1 MIVLSLACA
10 YDHHFEGWF
19 GSVADFEAQLARELV
34 TCPLCA
40 NSHIKRMP
48 TAARLNV
55 SKLRGTQVLPAEA
68 GAKAD
73 ADAAPVAAVAVS
85 NPAANA
91 QGHLLQALQQVLAQT
106 EDVGPR
112 FAEEARRIHYGE
124 TEQRAIRGQA
134 SPADAVALA
143 EEGIAV
149 LALNLPASLKGTL
162 Q

>member
-1 MIVLSLACA
+1 MIVLNLACA
-10 YDHHFEGWF
+10 HDHHFEGWF
-19 GSVADFEAQLARELV
+19 GSAADFEAQLARELV

-40 NSHIKRMP
+40 DSHIKRMP

-55 SKLRGTQVLPAEA
+55 SNLRGTQAVPAEA
-68 GAKAD
+68 GAKAET
-73 ADAAPVAAVAVS
+73 APVTAVAVS
-85 NPAANA
+85 NPPANA
-91 QGHLLQALQQVLAQT
+91 QGQMLQALQQVLAQT

-124 TEQRAIRGQA
+124 TEHRAIRGQA

-143 EEGIAV
+143 EEGIPV

>member
-1 MIVLSLACA
+1 MIVLNLACA
-10 YDHHFEGWF
+10 HDHHFEGWF
-19 GSVADFEAQLARELV
+19 GSAADFEAQLARELV

-55 SKLRGTQVLPAEA
+55 SHLRNAQAAPAET
-68 GAKAD
+68 D
-73 ADAAPVAAVAVS
+73 ASAAAAVAVS
-85 NPAANA
+85 SPTSKA
-91 QGHLLQALQQVLAQT
+91 QGLMLQALQQVLAQT

-112 FAEEARRIHYGE
+112 FVEEARRIHYGE
-124 TEQRAIRGQA
+124 TEQRPIRGQA